1 VPFLIPG
8 TGASVSASPFVIAF
22 VWKQLLHYPNWAGG
36 RREFQTGLQIIIQKG
51 EHAGRDVGCATHPS
65 PPSIGT
71 GSGPAGIYKRELMPR
86 RRIKLI

>member
-36 RREFQTGLQIIIQKG
+36 EKRIPNWAADNYTKG
-51 EHAGRDVGCATHPS
+51 
-65 PPSIGT
+65 
-71 GSGPAGIYKRELMPR
+71 
-86 RRIKLI
+86 